1 MDNIFSIKNFPL
13 DEIKLKS
20 PKPLQGGTYYSKLIV
35 NDEKPIFI
43 QTPKC
48 YTKNGIHKTGKK
60 IYCDL
65 KFDSENDTFIN
76 WLMDVERRVRDLI
89 FEKREIWFH
98 DEPSMEEIEYNWNTS
113 IRTNKNNYLVRT
125 FIQRDKNS
133 NYINLQIW
141 DSDQNAIKL
150 DDILVN
156 DKLVSILEIQG
167 LKYTSQSFHLEIC
180 MRQIMIIKE
189 LPIFNKCLIQLNNNL
204 KEDDIAIKNKIN
216 IEKNIENFEDNAE
229 KNTDDNGNSNELN
242 NLEPIDSFSNN
253 DDNNLEEK
261 NVDNQSVKD
270 TQDKSLNEV
279 ETSESVEN
287 KKIDPLDD
295 ILQNKNLTLDDK
307 TYDNIEYNTTQDL
320 GEKVDNEEVNNDIDQ
335 ETLEDSNNEEVC
347 DKEDNNNESNN
358 QNVDTLEKSENDL
371 EEVELNFDDS
381 QESIKLKNPKDVY
394 LEIYRVARQKAKEA
408 KKQAIKAY
416 LEAKKIKETYLLDE
430 FDESDDDE
438 IDIFEN

>member
-1 MDNIFSIKNFPL
+1 MDNILSIKNFPL
-13 DEIKLKS
+13 DKIKLKS

-76 WLMDVERRVRDLI
+76 WLMDIEKRVRDLI

-150 DDILVN
+150 DDILVS

-189 LPIFNKCLIQLNNNL
+189 LPIFNKCLIQLNNNTAG
-204 KEDDIAIKNKIN
+204 DDAAIKNKIN
-216 IEKNIENFEDNAE
+216 IEKNIENFSN
-229 KNTDDNGNSNELN
+229 NTDNNSDSNELN
-242 NLEPIDSFSNN
+242 NLEPIDNFSNN
-253 DDNNLEEK
+253 DIANDNDLEEK
-261 NVDNQSVKD
+261 DVDKTSVKE

-279 ETSESVEN
+279 ETIDSVEKKEQHTSENVEN
-287 KKIDPLDD
+287 KEIE
-295 ILQNKNLTLDDK
+295 TVDDK
-307 TYDNIEYNTTQDL
+307 TDDIIEENTKQDL
-320 GEKVDNEEVNNDIDQ
+320 GEKIDKEEVDNDIDQ
-335 ETLEDSNNEEVC
+335 ETLADSNNEEVC

-381 QESIKLKNPKDVY
+381 EESIKLKNPKDVY